1 MSPQRNMPSPFRI
14 IRTDYAALLAVLF
27 PVVIWGMYVATAFFG
42 FFPGLRGREPLTA
55 SDAPF
60 FLYFALIVTL
70 LGIPLLVWRIRSIQS
85 HFKRGVEVPGT
96 ITSANFYRGRG
107 RLEYAYSFQDQTYR
121 TGNAVQETKQIKGL
135 QPGDNIILVVDP
147 DKPRKALI
155 RDIYLSKNII
165 RPRQDRT

>member
-1 MSPQRNMPSPFRI
+1 MSPQLLVPSAFRI
-14 IRTDYAALLAVLF
+14 IGTDYTASLAVIF
-27 PVVIWGMYVATAFFG
+27 PLVIWAMYVAITFFG
-42 FFPGLRGREPLTA
+42 FFPGFRGRDPLTP
-55 SDAPF
+55 SVAPF
-60 FLYFALIVTL
+60 LLNFALILTVVGL
-70 LGIPLLVWRIRSIQS
+70 PLLIWRIRSIQS